1 VLRAVP
7 TAPVAPAH
15 RSKAPGGRDWVSPRG
30 PKASL
35 GSWLEKGLEKGLSLC
50 RLSATAVA
58 RQGRIYRKTL
68 YGDFCRYES

>member
-1 VLRAVP
+1 MLRAVP

-15 RSKAPGGRDWVSPRG
+15 RSKAPGGRDWLSPRG
-30 PKASL
+30 PNASL
-35 GSWLEKGLEKGLSLC
+35 GSWLEKGLEKG
-50 RLSATAVA
+50 LSATAVA